1 MKYIFKNIKS
11 FIKNDIAIFLI
22 TFVSIFVS
30 SVILLLSYGLYNNYN
45 NEKKEIEVF
54 PETICGTG
62 TGQLTK
68 SSLTDFLLSIDSE
81 IIDQTDM
88 FYCTANIE
96 PYNELGLRF
105 SLSGKEIVN
114 ADRFVRNFE
123 SNSILSGRYFSDEE
137 MRQGSKVAVIYSEP
151 DSKKISYDPI
161 IVDNEK
167 YEVIGTE
174 FFTKEPLIPFTSLRD
189 DIIIN
194 YIEII
199 PKTSVTR
206 DMFYEYCNKANG
218 IIEFEQPQINDV
230 SDIALNNN
238 LIMISVL
245 ISVISG
251 VNYAS
256 LYKYILLKRKK
267 ELAVFRLCGCSVMKV
282 IGIYLAECF
291 IIATLVYILS
301 GLFFDLCLKKVISD
315 VMKDINTMYSLKI
328 YAVVYAL
335 YIAVS
340 IVLLLVVIYR
350 VVRVQ
355 IRNLVSEG

>member
-1 MKYIFKNIKS
+1 M
-11 FIKNDIAIFLI
+11 
-22 TFVSIFVS
+22 
-30 SVILLLSYGLYNNYN
+30 
-45 NEKKEIEVF
+45 
-54 PETICGTG
+54 
-62 TGQLTK
+62 
-68 SSLTDFLLSIDSE
+68 
-81 IIDQTDM
+81 
-88 FYCTANIE
+88 
-96 PYNELGLRF
+96 
-105 SLSGKEIVN
+105 SGKEIVN

-167 YEVIGTE
+167 YEVIGTA

-199 PKTSVTR
+199 PKTCVTR

-251 VNYAS
+251 VN
-256 LYKYILLKRKK
+256 
-267 ELAVFRLCGCSVMKV
+267 
-282 IGIYLAECF
+282 
-291 IIATLVYILS
+291 
-301 GLFFDLCLKKVISD
+301 
-315 VMKDINTMYSLKI
+315 
-328 YAVVYAL
+328 
-335 YIAVS
+335 
-340 IVLLLVVIYR
+340 
-350 VVRVQ
+350 
-355 IRNLVSEG
+355 